1 MHVAGE
7 TAMTPWR
14 LAVDSVL
21 LVLLLASTWILVAF
35 TLTGTSVAVASAGRT
50 VFTVGGLA
58 LLSALVARGRASAG
72 GAALPRMRRG
82 TTVILAIT
90 GVSAYTIFSTAAIHF
105 AGAAVPALIMVGTPL
120 TVMVIEAVLNRR
132 SPGVWFLGVALL
144 AVAGAA
150 LYVVQKPPGQQG
162 ESLGLGIAAGVAGML
177 SMAWYGVHFS
187 RANAGYSGPMAPRIL
202 PIFGLGCLPLLAWAG
217 ADLLGGG
224 TVTPGA
230 LLSLVIL
237 GVVVYVPAYLLQHRI
252 LVAAGATYSAL
263 LGLAVPPVV
272 GVAAA
277 LAGLGPWPSP
287 GQWAATALTLAAVVL
302 VVLRTSRRAREA

>member
-1 MHVAGE
+1 MK
-7 TAMTPWR
+7 PWR

-21 LVLLLASTWILVAF
+21 LVLLLASTWILVAL

-58 LLSALVARGRASAG
+58 LLSALVTRRQGAGTGGRVAV
-72 GAALPRMRRG
+72 PRMRRG
-82 TTVILAIT
+82 TTVILALT

-105 AGAAVPALIMVGTPL
+105 AGAAVAALIMVGTPL
-120 TVMVIEAVLNRR
+120 TVMVVEAALDRR
-132 SPGVWFLGVALL
+132 SPGVWFLAVALV
-144 AVAGAA
+144 AMAGAA
-150 LYVVQKPPGQQG
+150 LYVIQKPPGENG
-162 ESLGLGIAAGVAGML
+162 ESLGLGIAAGVAGMA
-177 SMAWYGVHFS
+177 SMAWYGVHFA

-202 PIFGLGCLPLLAWAG
+202 PIFGFGCLPLLVWAG

-224 TVTPGA
+224 TITPGA
-230 LLSLVIL
+230 LFSLVIL

-252 LVAAGATYSAL
+252 LAAAGATYSAL

-272 GVAAA
+272 GAAAA

-287 GQWAATALTLAAVVL
+287 GQWAATALTLSAVVL
-302 VVLRTSRRAREA
+302 VVLRTSLARFGRPC